1 MTKRIMSM
9 LVLLAAVATG
19 AVAQST
25 YKVTVKE
32 GTEDAAK
39 WTITP
44 AEATTT
50 GVAAGTQVKA
60 TYAGTKK
67 VKSVKA
73 VLKKVNTTVTTAPT
87 ATAGYIIAGS
97 TMALVSAGA
106 ADGGTMMYKVTTEN
120 TQPASTDGFSAT
132 VPTAEGCTAS
142 TYYVWYYVKADAYHT
157 DSEISATAVAVT
169 LAASAI
175 WDSSNVSGIYVGP
188 SSSYT
193 KEGITLSANANK
205 QYVLWQFTHI
215 DFHVEGTGGYTFTA
229 PTGKKFIKIE
239 MTSGDNGWGNASL
252 GTGWAFTKDGEI
264 GKVTWTGTAAST
276 VELLTEASSFGEGVT
291 SIVFILLDD

>member
-50 GVAAGTQVKA
+50 GVTAGTQVKA

-87 ATAGYIIAGS
+87 
-97 TMALVSAGA
+97 
-106 ADGGTMMYKVTTEN
+106 
-120 TQPASTDGFSAT
+120 
-132 VPTAEGCTAS
+132 
-142 TYYVWYYVKADAYHT
+142 
-157 DSEISATAVAVT
+157 ATAVAVT

-205 QYVLWQFTHI
+205 QYAMWQFTHI